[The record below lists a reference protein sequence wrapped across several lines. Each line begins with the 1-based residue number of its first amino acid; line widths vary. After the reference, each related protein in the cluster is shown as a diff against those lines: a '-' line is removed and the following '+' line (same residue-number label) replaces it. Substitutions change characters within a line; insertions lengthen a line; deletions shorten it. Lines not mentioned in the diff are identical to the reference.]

1 MLWEV
6 LRHERVLGR
15 RGSQGNLGETWIF
28 AHLDLLS
35 CHQSTSFPW
44 GAAAAGT
51 WDKCQHQKGWKGVQ
65 LISENVI
72 RCGSV
77 QNAECFFFFLQEMFI
92 EFRGR
97 QWSFLFNWTYSGVGS
112 CCLVMC
118 SEGCELCLGLGWCIL
133 LQGTWVEGGPEVSVV
148 GPFKWRGGNWVA
160 GWTSLWTEIGLVL
173 YLWPH
178 YTKLSDTNPPGL
190 LSAYCRP
197 GPVLSTSMCHFSS
210 QRNLSF

>member
-1 MLWEV
+1 MSEYWVEEVPKGILEKRGYLPTWTSLVVTRAQASLEVQQQQGRGINVSIKRDRRECSWFLRML
-6 LRHERVLGR
+6 LGVALFR
-15 RGSQGNLGETWIF
+15 M
-28 AHLDLLS
+28 LS
-35 CHQSTSFPW
+35 
-44 GAAAAGT
+44 A
-51 WDKCQHQKGWKGVQ
+51 
-65 LISENVI
+65 
-72 RCGSV
+72 
-77 QNAECFFFFLQEMFI
+77 FFFFLQEMFI

-118 SEGCELCLGLGWCIL
+118 WEGCELCLGLGWCIL
-133 LQGTWVEGGPEVSVV
+133 LQGTWVEGGSEVSVV
-148 GPFKWRGGNWVA
+148 GPFKWRGGSWVA